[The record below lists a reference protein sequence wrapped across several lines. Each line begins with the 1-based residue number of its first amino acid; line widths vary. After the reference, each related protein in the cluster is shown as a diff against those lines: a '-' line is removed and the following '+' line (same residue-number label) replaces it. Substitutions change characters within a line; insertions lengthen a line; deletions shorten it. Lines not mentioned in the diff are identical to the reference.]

1 MEGSELMFTLR
12 CTKKL
17 LTRMQ
22 AKPDP
27 RPPPSTTKLGDWYA
41 DVLNMGRERLV
52 LCVSEL
58 TLLPVVVPAV
68 GAGLDLNTKLARG
81 LRETLE
87 ALGAPKAAI
96 DGEVNQL
103 LEVTIAK
110 TASRV
115 VLGSMNDFQ
124 FMVRHIRNQR
134 PTATLLELGLEL
146 ADTPCSPIDGWPTDA
161 AIAALGG
168 KSARAKPQLRIAP
181 PPPPSAPKP
190 RSLTNAKYE
199 EMVETAT
206 VDAYGEAEQA
216 TGWLCAIDEHLQT
229 PFETEMLGV
238 KVRVEKIDLEDDASI
253 VAVCRRG
260 QHRQTVPI
268 LDLPM
273 PRVPPEGAE
282 WVEAYRRWRR

>member
-1 MEGSELMFTLR
+1 MFTLR
-12 CTKKL
+12 CTRKL
-17 LTRMQ
+17 LTRLKV
-22 AKPDP
+22 KPEP

-41 DVLNMGRERLV
+41 DTLNLGRERLV

-58 TLLPVVVPAV
+58 TLLPVVVPAI
-68 GAGLDLNTKLARG
+68 GAGIDLNAKLARG

-87 ALGAPKAAI
+87 ALGAPTAAI
-96 DGEVNQL
+96 DAEVNQL
-103 LEVTIAK
+103 LDVTIAK

-124 FMVRHIRNQR
+124 FMVRHIRNQL
-134 PTATLLELGLEL
+134 PTASLRDLGLEL
-146 ADTPCSPIDGWPTDA
+146 ARTPCSPIDDYPKDA
-161 AIAALGG
+161 ALAALGG
-168 KSARAKPQLRIAP
+168 KPGRSKTKLRVAP

-190 RSLTNAKYE
+190 RVMTNAEYE
-199 EMVETAT
+199 EMVEAAI

-216 TGWLCAIDEHLQT
+216 TGWHCVIDEHLQI

-238 KVRVEKIDLEDDASI
+238 TVRVEKIDLLDDESI

-273 PRVPPEGAE
+273 PKPLPEGAE